1 MNKYDVLF
9 ILDNDL
15 TEEQKAAM
23 VAKFS
28 DLIASLGGVVSA
40 TDIWG
45 TKNYAYPINFKNQG
59 YYVKMVFE
67 ADATVPKEVN
77 RIMRIT
83 DGVVRNMIRR
93 LA

>member
-15 TEEQKAAM
+15 TEENKAEL
-23 VAKFS
+23 VNKFAS
-28 DLIASLGGVVSA
+28 LIESLGGVVSE
-40 TDIWG
+40 TDVWG
-45 TKNYAYPINFKNQG
+45 TKNYAYPIQFKTQG

>member
-9 ILDNDL
+9 IIDNDL
-15 TEEQKAAM
+15 NDEQKAAM
-23 VAKFS
+23 VDKFS
-28 DLIASLGGVVSA
+28 TLIVSLGGVVSE

-45 TKNYAYPINFKNQG
+45 TRKYAYPINFKTQG
-59 YYVKMVFE
+59 YYVKLVFE
-67 ADATVPKEVN
+67 ADPSVPQEVN

>member
-15 TEEQKAAM
+15 TDEQKTAL
-23 VAKFS
+23 VDKFAT
-28 DLIASLGGVVSA
+28 LIADQGGVVES
-40 TDIWG
+40 TDKWG
-45 TKNYAYPINFKNQG
+45 TRTYAYPINFKTQG
-59 YYVKMVFE
+59 YYVKMVFQANGE
-67 ADATVPKEVN
+67 VPQEVS

-83 DGVVRNMIRR
+83 DGVVRSMIRR

>member
-15 TEEQKAAM
+15 SDEQKAGL
-23 VAKFS
+23 VDKFS
-28 DLIASLGGVVSA
+28 SLIVSLGGAVSE
-40 TDIWG
+40 TDVWG
-45 TKNYAYPINFKNQG
+45 TRKYAYPINFKNQG
-59 YYVKMVFE
+59 YYVKIVFE
-67 ADATVPKEVN
+67 ADPSVPQEVN